1 MREKNPN
8 IEFVTSTNIIIV
20 VGKGNSA
27 PIKISE
33 KIDIKLI
40 TIQKLTNAFFEKLLF
55 LFLLGL
61 PGLHKLNNDKKR
73 INSSAAGRSI
83 NNIPNSL
90 SSHSMKLIIK
100 RVKRKHN
107 MRLEFIKKLIPSLKE
122 GEFRVEA
129 KLLPIFIILLIVI
142 LISL

>member
-40 TIQKLTNAFFEKLLF
+40 TIQKLTNAFFENLIF
-55 LFLLGL
+55 LFL
-61 PGLHKLNNDKKR
+61 R
-73 INSSAAGRSI
+73 
-83 NNIPNSL
+83 
-90 SSHSMKLIIK
+90 
-100 RVKRKHN
+100 
-107 MRLEFIKKLIPSLKE
+107 E
-122 GEFRVEA
+122 GGFRVEA
-129 KLLPIFIILLIVI
+129 KLLPIFIIFLVVI

>member
-40 TIQKLTNAFFEKLLF
+40 TIQKLTNAFFEKLIF